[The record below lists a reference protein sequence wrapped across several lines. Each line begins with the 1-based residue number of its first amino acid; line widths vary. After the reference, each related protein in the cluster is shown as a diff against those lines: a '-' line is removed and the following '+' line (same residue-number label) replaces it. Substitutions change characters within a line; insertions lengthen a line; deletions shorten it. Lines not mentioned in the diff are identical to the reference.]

1 MTIMNERRKQGM
13 ENKEKEEET
22 KKGVKNKGN
31 EDVRS
36 EKVSKLIFNFEVKLR
51 FFNSYLCIL
60 RFLKL

>member
-1 MTIMNERRKQGM
+1 M